1 MAYKT
6 NMNKSLKQFVS
17 ISCFLTTGLLTG
29 GLLTGVEAFAQTKP
43 APAPATPPTYSFFQ
57 GLTFPPYPGTIPR
70 PAFSTGSSA
79 APIYPIVE
87 VPTPNNSRKRSRTNR
102 EQEPAPAVRRKKP
115 RVQQQPEPTEKPI
128 RRRRR
133 AVPRND
139 G

>member
-1 MAYKT
+1 MACIT

-17 ISCFLTTGLLTG
+17 ISCFLTA

-43 APAPATPPTYSFFQ
+43 SPTPTPTPATPPAYSFFQ

-70 PAFSTGSSA
+70 PAFSAGSSA

-87 VPTPNNSRKRSRTNR
+87 VPTPNNGRKRSRTNR
-102 EQEPAPAVRRKKP
+102 EQEPAPEVRRRKP
-115 RVQQQPEPTEKPI
+115 RVQQQPEPPEKPI

>member
-29 GLLTGVEAFAQTKP
+29 VETFAQTKP
-43 APAPATPPTYSFFQ
+43 AATPTPATPPAYSFFQ

-70 PAFSTGSSA
+70 PAFSTGSSG

-87 VPTPNNSRKRSRTNR
+87 VPTPNNDRKRSRTNR
-102 EQEPAPAVRRKKP
+102 EQEPTPAVRRRKP
-115 RVQQQPEPTEKPI
+115 RVQQQPEPPEKPI